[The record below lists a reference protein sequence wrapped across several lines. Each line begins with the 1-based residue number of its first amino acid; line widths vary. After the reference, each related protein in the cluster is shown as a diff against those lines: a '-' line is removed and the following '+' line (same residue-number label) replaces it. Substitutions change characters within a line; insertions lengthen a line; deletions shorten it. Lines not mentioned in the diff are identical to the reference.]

1 MPGVLHF
8 IGGPAP
14 AGPFD
19 SAGDTRDDAA
29 MTERHDSHPRRKTP
43 SPSSSPRARK
53 QWYGAMG
60 AGGFG
65 FGLVAERR
73 PFGDDLL
80 VHPLMVYFIVV
91 GLALLA
97 LRMALGR
104 PVPDVIPERALV
116 LGCFIGLAL
125 FLAGNLSP
133 CMRSGVDGP
142 FTT

>member
-1 MPGVLHF
+1 
-8 IGGPAP
+8 
-14 AGPFD
+14 
-19 SAGDTRDDAA
+19 
-29 MTERHDSHPRRKTP
+29 
-43 SPSSSPRARK
+43 
-53 QWYGAMG
+53 MG

-80 VHPLMVYFIVV
+80 AHPLVVYFIVV

-116 LGCFIGLAL
+116 LGCVIGLAL
-125 FLAGNLSP
+125 FLAGNFIAVHALA
-133 CMRSGVDGP
+133 R
-142 FTT
+142 